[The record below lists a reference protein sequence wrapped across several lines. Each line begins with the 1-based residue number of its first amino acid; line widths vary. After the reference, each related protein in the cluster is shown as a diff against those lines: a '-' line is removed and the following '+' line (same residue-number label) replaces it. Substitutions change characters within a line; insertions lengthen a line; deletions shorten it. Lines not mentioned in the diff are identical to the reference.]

1 MPKISTR
8 TLGEIIAVLGV
19 VLSLSF
25 VGLQLRQSTIASKAA
40 AYQELGIATT
50 ELILSLAADGELS
63 AIYEQAATSGIEGID
78 SMSELDLVRA
88 ISWTRANLRLYET
101 VYLQVQ
107 QGLLEPDA
115 LEYLGWAAFRDGE
128 LLKNIWPH
136 LKDATPPEFAAYIE
150 ASWVRSQ

>member
-40 AYQELGIATT
+40 AYQELGIATS
-50 ELILSLAADGELS
+50 ELIHSLAADGELS
-63 AIYEQAATSGIEGID
+63 AIIEQAETPGIDGID

-88 ISWTRANLRLYET
+88 ISWTQGTLRLYET
-101 VYLQVQ
+101 VYLPVQ

-136 LKDATPPEFAAYIE
+136 VKERIPVEFAAYLE
-150 ASWVRSQ
+150 ANRDNSE